1 MGEWIDDG
9 VRFLIDGKMVTV
21 EAAESAYPL
30 DEKSQKNEAQ
40 RLKNMKEV
48 RTLESDLAY
57 FSQKY
62 WNESVEVGEEWKISP
77 AMAVAMRLAQEMC
90 ELVDLVDP
98 KNTESYGT
106 IYAGSDYWIV
116 SPEYVNML
124 SNDPNKLW
132 ESATPEQFKENGK
145 YNQISLLDDGR
156 LIITI
161 IKPGV
166 MESLRAKV
174 DPQFVELIREQS
186 PLDWD
191 RTGEGFKHGHTGLG
205 GIYEFVRIV
214 PLLRQGPN
222 GYNIDL
228 RWIGRHTNPV
238 IEWGNY
244 HVDDEATII
253 ARPTNYHDPE

>member
-1 MGEWIDDG
+1 MFNNYFMGEVSDG
-9 VRFLIDGKMVTV
+9 LVYLDPDGNAISWEESCFNDNVDTSIWV
-21 EAAESAYPL
+21 EGAPNRMNVAATQERLRGLVLHAIENPDLPETQKKVLEWVISTDRALLKRLLL
-30 DEKSQKNEAQ
+30 DEQGSLWEIPPVSLIKW
-40 RLKNMKEV
+40 
-48 RTLESDLAY
+48 
-57 FSQKY
+57 FS
-62 WNESVEVGEEWKISP
+62 E
-77 AMAVAMRLAQEMC
+77 
-90 ELVDLVDP
+90 
-98 KNTESYGT
+98 
-106 IYAGSDYWIV
+106 
-116 SPEYVNML
+116 
-124 SNDPNKLW
+124 DPNKLW
-132 ESATPEQFKENGK
+132 ESGLKGFEESGK
-145 YNQISLLDDGR
+145 YNQISLDNSGR